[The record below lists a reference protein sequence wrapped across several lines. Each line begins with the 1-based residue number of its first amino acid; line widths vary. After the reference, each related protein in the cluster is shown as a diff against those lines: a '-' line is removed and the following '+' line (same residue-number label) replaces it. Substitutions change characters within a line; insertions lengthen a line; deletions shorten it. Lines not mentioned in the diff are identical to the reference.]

1 MQKIWLEHYPPGIPS
16 NAELGA
22 YRSLNDL
29 FCESVNRFRDHIAYF
44 NLGSSLTYEGLDR
57 LSTAF
62 AAYLQST
69 LGLARGDRIALM
81 MPNIIQY
88 PVCIFGALR
97 AGLTVVN
104 VNPLYT
110 PRELEHQLTDSGARA
125 IVILENFAHVLEPV
139 IAATRVK
146 HVLVTGIGDLLD
158 FPRSAIVNFVVRMV
172 KRSVPHWR
180 IPGSIRL
187 KDALEQGSAKRLA
200 AVEVLPDDIAFLQYT
215 GGTTGVSKGAMLLH
229 RNMLANVQQAFTWI
243 RSTFQLGQELI
254 VTALPL
260 YHIFSLTAN
269 CLTFIRFGASNLLI
283 TNPRDISTFVKQLGK
298 YPFTAITGVNTL
310 FNALLNHPEFA
321 RLDFRHLKLTLGGGM
336 PVQQAVAERWRQTT
350 GTVLVQAYG
359 LTETAP
365 AVTINPVVG
374 GEFNGTIG
382 LPLPST
388 EVCVRDDEGN
398 ELPPGQPGELCVRGP
413 QVMAGYW
420 NQPEETAKVL
430 GADGF
435 LATGDVA
442 VIDSRGFVT
451 LVDRKKDM
459 INVSGFKVFP
469 TEVESVVA
477 MHPGVLEVGAVGVPD
492 DTSGEAVKIFVVRK
506 DRGLT
511 EEMLIDHCHTF
522 LTRYK
527 VPKFIEFRTELPKT
541 NVGKILRRSL
551 REST

>member
-1 MQKIWLEHYPPGIPS
+1 MQKIWLKHYPPEVPADADL
-16 NAELGA
+16 NA
-22 YRSLNDL
+22 YRSINDL
-29 FCESVNRFRDHIAYF
+29 FSESVGTFRDRTAYL
-44 NLGSSLTYEGLDR
+44 NLGSRLTYERLDE
-57 LSTAF
+57 LSLAF
-62 AAYLQST
+62 ASFLQSV
-69 LGLARGDRIALM
+69 LGHAKGDRIALM
-81 MPNIIQY
+81 MPNILQY

-110 PRELEHQLTDSGARA
+110 PRELEHQLRDSGAQS
-125 IVILENFAHVLEPV
+125 IVILENFAHVLQAVIGATPV
-139 IAATRVK
+139 KNVI
-146 HVLVTGIGDLLD
+146 VTAIGDLLD
-158 FPRSAIVNFVVRMV
+158 FPRSAIINFAVRKV
-172 KRSVPHWR
+172 QRRVPPWQ
-180 IPGSIRL
+180 IAGSINL
-187 KDALEQGSAKRLA
+187 KDALSQSRAKRLA
-200 AVEVLPDDIAFLQYT
+200 PVDVQPDDIAFLQYT

-229 RNMLANVQQAFTWI
+229 RNMVANVQQAYAWLRPYFRPGEET
-243 RSTFQLGQELI
+243 I

-283 TNPRDISTFVKQLGK
+283 TNPRDISGFVKQLGK

-310 FNALLNHPEFA
+310 FNALLNHPEF
-321 RLDFRHLKLTLGGGM
+321 RRIDFRHLKLALGGGM
-336 PVQQAVAERWRQTT
+336 AVHQAVAERWRQTT
-350 GTVLVQAYG
+350 GKVLVQAYG

-374 GEFNGTIG
+374 EEFNGTVG

-388 EVCVRDDEGN
+388 QVCVRDDEGN
-398 ELPPGQPGELCVRGP
+398 ELPPGQAGELCVRGP

-420 NQPEETAKVL
+420 NRPDETANVL

-442 VIDSRGFVT
+442 VIDTRGFVS

-459 INVSGFKVFP
+459 IIVSGFKVFP
-469 TEVESVVA
+469 NEVEAVVA
-477 MHPGVLEVGAVGVPD
+477 QHPGVLEVGAVGIPD
-492 DTSGEAVKIFVVRK
+492 DSTGETVKIYVVKK
-506 DRGLT
+506 DPALT
-511 EEMLIDHCHTF
+511 EDALINHCRQY

-527 VPKFIEFRTELPKT
+527 VPKVIEFRTELPKT

-551 REST
+551 RENI